1 MLVFGLWFFGLW
13 FLVFGFWFL
22 VFGFLGLRVKYFLD
36 LSKLQ

>member
-36 LSKLQ
+36 LSKL